1 MTAGQAHTP
10 GSAFPHAAGQV
21 ADGDLSTDDG
31 AWTLTR
37 AMSPRRAVR
46 VADVDAYGDVVN
58 TYTSRATTDGPAP
71 GRPWAVYLADDFGL
85 FRVLCFD
92 LDAKGDDGAAAADRD
107 AQLLAGLLA
116 EAGMPHLVCSSG
128 PAGGRHVWA
137 PLAEPAEPATVRLL
151 AELVRAACPT
161 LDLSPLTNP
170 RTGAVRPPGAPHRAG
185 DRSRVLAGD
194 PAVLADPAQR
204 SSAAQLARLT
214 TAVAQLAGA
223 DNPTPQAPTRAQKKA
238 TVPVPVDV
246 EGAPHLPGPRRP
258 LPAFA
263 AAALA
268 TDAAD
273 PAVNASAI
281 LWTFLIGAAAARWHL
296 ADIAAH
302 TDAPGLEHVR
312 TAHRGGRGR
321 RSPRRPGE
329 AGAILRRQWD
339 KAVQHVAGS
348 DRDQVGTDETFDPRA
363 GQVAEFVD
371 QLQKAAD
378 TSAGRWT
385 LGRGPADR
393 RVLDALCVL
402 ALQAVTVDLE
412 VDVRRLALMA
422 GVGRETARTSLLR
435 LAAEGILRHLA
446 GPTGPHGARWSIDPH
461 QVFHTFSWEERSQA
475 IPRPPQG
482 GGIAWRES
490 LLRTLTARLSAGAH
504 DLFTRRR
511 RGLGFLVGNVY
522 SRLTTATTGVT
533 TTTDLTTLTGLTPE
547 SIHLV
552 TAELTRT
559 GVAERV
565 PGGWVR
571 TRTDRR
577 DAAATQLGVAGLL
590 AEREQRYARER
601 VVWGWWRVELAW
613 MTAPGRNAR
622 RRTRPHLNQPT
633 LTLGSP
639 WEAHPAYPRRPDGRA
654 SHRAAVA
661 AVDAGHLD
669 HLSPAPQTRPA
680 VALAA

>member
-1 MTAGQAHTP
+1 
-10 GSAFPHAAGQV
+10 
-21 ADGDLSTDDG
+21 
-31 AWTLTR
+31 
-37 AMSPRRAVR
+37 MSPRNAVR

-58 TYTSRATTDGPAP
+58 TYTSKATTDGPAP

-85 FRVLCFD
+85 VRLLAFD
-92 LDAKGDDGAAAADRD
+92 FDAKGDDGAAAAARD

-116 EAGMPHLVCSSG
+116 DAGMPHVVCSSG
-128 PAGGRHVWA
+128 PGGGRHVWA

-151 AELVRAACPT
+151 AELVRAICPT
-161 LDLSPLTNP
+161 LDLAPLTNP
-170 RTGAVRPPGAPHRAG
+170 RTGSVRPPGAPHRAG

-204 SSAAQLARLT
+204 SSAAQLDWLT

-223 DNPTPQAPTRAQKKA
+223 DNPTPEARTRSQRKA
-238 TVPVPVDV
+238 SVAVPVDV
-246 EGAPHLPGPRRP
+246 EGAPHLPGPRRA

-273 PAVNASAI
+273 PAENANAV

-296 ADIAAH
+296 ADVAAH
-302 TDAPGLEHVR
+302 IDAPGLEHVR
-312 TAHRGGRGR
+312 TIRRGGRH
-321 RSPRRPGE
+321 RSPRRPGD

-339 KAVQHVAGS
+339 RAVQHVASS
-348 DRDQVGTDETFDPRA
+348 DQDQVGNDPTFDPRA

-371 QLQKAAD
+371 RLQASAD
-378 TSAGRWT
+378 TAAGRWAV
-385 LGRGPADR
+385 GRGPADR

-402 ALQAVTVDLE
+402 ALQAVCVDLE

-435 LAAEGILRHLA
+435 LAAEGALRHLA

-461 QVFHTFSWEERSQA
+461 EVFHTFSWEERSQA
-475 IPRPPQG
+475 VPRPPQG
-482 GGIAWRES
+482 GGTAWRES
-490 LLRTLTARLSAGAH
+490 LLRMLTARLAAGAH

-511 RGLGFLVGNVY
+511 RGLGFLAGNVY
-522 SRLTTATTGVT
+522 ARLTTAATGVT
-533 TTTDLTTLTGLTPE
+533 TTTDLALLTGLTME
-547 SIHLV
+547 SVHLV
-552 TAELTRT
+552 TGELTRT
-559 GVAERV
+559 EVAERV

-571 TRTDRR
+571 TRADRR
-577 DAAATQLGVAGLL
+577 DAAAAQLGVVGVL
-590 AEREQRYARER
+590 ADRAQRYARER

-622 RRTRPHLNQPT
+622 KHTRPHLTQPT

-639 WEAHPAYPRRPDGRA
+639 WAAHPAYPRRPDGRA
-654 SHRAAVA
+654 SHRAAVE

-669 HLSPAPQTRPA
+669 HLSPAPETRPA